1 MTRAIEAG
9 EIERALED
17 VQRTVE
23 AMIYRPLFT
32 ARLFSSEVLDRLCQ
46 AAGRRVLREAEP
58 ISVARKPAWVFL
70 ATHAYATGGH
80 TAVLEDFLRLTNGVD
95 KHVLFTGAAR
105 PWDQD
110 VARKRFATLDC
121 SLWFAPRGAL
131 SRKLGWLIGR
141 LAALAPQRLFLFHHH
156 QDAVAVAAAQPELA
170 RETIYYHHADHQ
182 LCLGVHLPHAVH
194 VDPHPMGFHNCRS
207 HLGLANNVYWP
218 ITVKDRD
225 VVLAHRVAAPQALL
239 SCTVGGRNKIEPDYP
254 YPYREIIPE
263 FLRRTRG
270 THLHIGSLSGRTVNA
285 IRRQLCSLGIPPERF
300 EIATR
305 VRDVWAKLV
314 DRGVDVY
321 LCSFPYGGARAGIEA
336 MGAGIPII
344 AHVHCRSDFLGAAD
358 ATYPGSFRWRT
369 PAELWDIVAELS
381 PDVLARHARLSRT
394 HYETF
399 HREDILSE
407 FLARRTL
414 AGPFREPPPALPAA
428 SPPATESLQTGLS
441 DLGELCPPS
450 PKPWLLRTARL
461 LRLA

>member
-1 MTRAIEAG
+1 M
-9 EIERALED
+9 
-17 VQRTVE
+17 
-23 AMIYRPLFT
+23 
-32 ARLFSSEVLDRLCQ
+32 
-46 AAGRRVLREAEP
+46 
-58 ISVARKPAWVFL
+58 
-70 ATHAYATGGH
+70 
-80 TAVLEDFLRLTNGVD
+80 
-95 KHVLFTGAAR
+95 
-105 PWDQD
+105 
-110 VARKRFATLDC
+110 
-121 SLWFAPRGAL
+121 
-131 SRKLGWLIGR
+131 
-141 LAALAPQRLFLFHHH
+141 
-156 QDAVAVAAAQPELA
+156 
-170 RETIYYHHADHQ
+170 
-182 LCLGVHLPHAVH
+182 
-194 VDPHPMGFHNCRS
+194 
-207 HLGLANNVYWP
+207 
-218 ITVKDRD
+218 
-225 VVLAHRVAAPQALL
+225 LAHRVAAPQALL

-407 FLARRTL
+407 FLARRTSPDRF
-414 AGPFREPPPALPAA
+414 GSRPPLC
-428 SPPATESLQTGLS
+428 LQ
-441 DLGELCPPS
+441 
-450 PKPWLLRTARL
+450 RHRQRRNRY
-461 LRLA
+461 RLASATSANCVHLVRSRGSCGRRDCSGSLRRTRRAARRAATSSRAFWFACNRRDCTCSRSWHDPRPRRAGRTPMERDRPLVVFVRIEMRDPRFSGSALR